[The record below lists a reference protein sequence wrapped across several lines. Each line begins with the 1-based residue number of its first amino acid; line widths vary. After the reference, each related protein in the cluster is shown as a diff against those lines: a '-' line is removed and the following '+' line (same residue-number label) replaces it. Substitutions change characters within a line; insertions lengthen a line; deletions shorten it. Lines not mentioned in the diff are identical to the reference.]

1 MEMTSSI
8 AGLISWK
15 TGLRVCQLRTLTLS
29 PDQVKNGVDGG
40 QKCLLYVSVDV
51 PFFSLLWVGRVV
63 VNQEGNL
70 QYSGDSFLIDW
81 TSCLPTTNTH
91 SLS

>member
-1 MEMTSSI
+1 MSANYEHLLSLLTKS
-8 AGLISWK
+8 K
-15 TGLRVCQLRTLTLS
+15 TES
-29 PDQVKNGVDGG
+29 MVD
-40 QKCLLYVSVDV
+40 KSVSVSV
-51 PFFSLLWVGRVV
+51 SLSMSLFPPVWVGRVV